1 MSKSLGNIIKGRDF
15 INDYN
20 SEIFKFLILSV
31 HYRSILNF
39 NKKIIDQTIG
49 NLIKIYSSLHL
60 ASNIMSSNLE
70 IEVNDDYKKEFEIY
84 NEKIDAFLNNDLN
97 TPGVFG
103 ILFDVIRKFNLL
115 SVNKKITSEIKFFAD
130 NFLKLFDKIGSLMGL
145 FNESKSDFIME
156 LNLLLLKSKS
166 IKLSDIENKIEL
178 RNKARTTKDYILSD
192 KIRDELLDV
201 GIDLKDNPDGSTNWS
216 VKI

>member
-70 IEVNDDYKKEFEIY
+70 IKVNDDYKKEFEIY

>member
-1 MSKSLGNIIKGRDF
+1 
-15 INDYN
+15 
-20 SEIFKFLILSV
+20 
-31 HYRSILNF
+31 
-39 NKKIIDQTIG
+39 
-49 NLIKIYSSLHL
+49 
-60 ASNIMSSNLE
+60 MSSNLE

-178 RNKARTTKDYILSD
+178 RNKARMTKDYILSD